1 MNRTQNGIRKELL
14 FTMSQCSKMFEI
26 CEQQFTCGELFMA
39 PRDDP
44 VRRAVNADGQS
55 AATRFEAW

>member
-1 MNRTQNGIRKELL
+1 
-14 FTMSQCSKMFEI
+14 
-26 CEQQFTCGELFMA
+26 MA

-55 AATRFEAW
+55 AATRFEAWWRDGITTLSCTALDMNWVAQDSAQSPE